1 MLVDI
6 AIPNTKFDYLTY
18 QTELDLQI
26 GDLVLIPLRNKF
38 KYGIVVA
45 TNVRCDVPNI
55 KNVQK
60 LVEKN
65 FIPYKLLTLY
75 KWIASYYISSLGEV
89 LKQAFPP
96 RVLKKFEIVKRE
108 YEIPVKVKEPV
119 PTYYQNN
126 AIRRILYF
134 LRRNIFKVFLLFG
147 LTGSGKT
154 EVYLRVVSDVLKR
167 GGRALILVPEISM
180 TPLLLKR
187 FTERFGKDVVTI
199 HSALTDKERRRV
211 WYAIKNR
218 LYKVVIGPRST
229 VFLPIPDLK
238 IIIVDEEHD
247 HSYKEHQQSVKYNA
261 RDVAVVRAKIEN
273 IGVVLGSA
281 TPQIESYYNAGIGK
295 YELLTLKERIE
306 SRPLPQVEVIDL
318 KQERGRFISQK
329 FEDMIKEIIQKN
341 EQSILFLNRRGFAP
355 SLVCPNCGYL
365 VRCPFCKLPLVYH
378 RSSEKDGSSVLSCHT
393 CDYKTDYFTYCPQ
406 CGKST
411 LLYRG
416 VGIQR
421 IEEVV
426 NNIVKR
432 GTGNG
437 KREKESGTENVK
449 RVGEEGR
456 QEELIVLRLDRD
468 IAKKRGEAE
477 EILKKFEE
485 QKARILLGTQLV
497 TKGFD
502 FPNVTFV
509 GIVNADTIL
518 NLPDF
523 RGSEKTFQILTQVA
537 GRAGRGE
544 KPGRV
549 LIQTYHPEQY
559 SILFSQLQNYPKF
572 YAQEMKLRKEVNF
585 PPFSRLILIRLSEKI
600 EKNVWDDAKK
610 IYSLLERT
618 KRIKIFGPNQSFYYK
633 IRDKYRVYI
642 LIKAPLKF
650 DHRKL
655 KFLKQIALT
664 KTKLEIDVDPVDVF

>member
-1 MLVDI
+1 MLVDV

-18 QTELDLQI
+18 KTEFDLQP
-26 GDLVLIPLRNKF
+26 GDLVLVPLRNKF

-45 TNVRCDVPNI
+45 TNVKSEFPNL

-60 LVEKN
+60 LVEKR
-65 FIPYKLLTLY
+65 FIPPTLLAMY
-75 KWIASYYISSLGEV
+75 KWIAGYYISTYGEV

-96 RVLKKFEIVKRE
+96 KILKKFDIIK
-108 YEIPVKVKEPV
+108 PVQAMPVRVKEPV

-126 AIRRILYF
+126 AIRQILYF
-134 LRRNIFKVFLLFG
+134 LRKNTFKVFLLFG
-147 LTGSGKT
+147 ITGSGKT
-154 EVYLRVVSDVLKR
+154 EVYLRVVDSVLKN
-167 GGRALILVPEISM
+167 GGRALVLVPEISM

-187 FTERFGKDVVTI
+187 FSERFGRDTVTI
-199 HSALTDKERRRV
+199 HSAMTEKERRQV
-211 WYAIKNR
+211 WYAIKNGT
-218 LYKVVIGPRST
+218 YKVIIGPRSAI
-229 VFLPIPDLK
+229 FLPIPDLK
-238 IIIVDEEHD
+238 VIIVDEEHD

-273 IGVVLGSA
+273 ICVILGSA
-281 TPQIESYYNAGIGK
+281 TPQIETYYNAGIGK
-295 YELLTLKERIE
+295 YGLLTLKERIDA
-306 SRPLPQVEVIDL
+306 RPLPSVEVIDL
-318 KQERGRFISQK
+318 KQEGGRFVSKK
-329 FEDMIKEIIQKN
+329 FADLIKEVLQKD
-341 EQSILFLNRRGFAP
+341 EQAILFLNRRGFAP
-355 SLVCPNCGYL
+355 SLICPNCGYL

-378 RSSEKDGSSVLSCHT
+378 RQSEKNGSSILACHT
-393 CDYKTDYFTYCPQ
+393 CDYKTDYFSICPH

-416 VGIQR
+416 AGIQR
-421 IEEVV
+421 IEELIKNLIKSEIA
-426 NNIVKR
+426 NNK
-432 GTGNG
+432 TS
-437 KREKESGTENVK
+437 EKK
-449 RVGEEGR
+449 
-456 QEELIVLRLDRD
+456 EELAEHIVLRLDRD
-468 IAKKRGEAE
+468 IARKKGQADA
-477 EILKKFEE
+477 ILKKFEE
-485 QKARILLGTQLV
+485 QRAKILVGTQLV

-537 GRAGRGE
+537 GRAGRGH

-572 YAQEMKLRKEVNF
+572 YAQEMKLRKELG
-585 PPFSRLILIRLSEKI
+585 SRISRGLILVRLSAKT
-600 EKNVWDDAKK
+600 EKNVWEDAKK
-610 IYSLLERT
+610 IYDSLKHL
-618 KRIKIFGPNQSFYYK
+618 KNINIYGPNQSFYYK
-633 IRDKYRVYI
+633 IRDRYRVYI

-655 KFLKQIALT
+655 KFLKQISLT
-664 KTKLEIDVDPVDVF
+664 RTKLEIDVDPIDVF